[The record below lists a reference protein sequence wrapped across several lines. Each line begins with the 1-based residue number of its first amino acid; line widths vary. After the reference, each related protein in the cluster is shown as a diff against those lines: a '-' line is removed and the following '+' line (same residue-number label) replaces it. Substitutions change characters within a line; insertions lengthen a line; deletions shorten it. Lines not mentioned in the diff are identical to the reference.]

1 MFVKVQWYL
10 NISLPFSLF
19 SNPANISNVFAVNII
34 EYILF
39 TLGFAQHLFKI
50 HYAKRNANWLGEPT
64 QPYPYS
70 GHDQMWKALTNM
82 VIITIYG
89 SVP

>member
-1 MFVKVQWYL
+1 MRNLVKSKEFY
-10 NISLPFSLF
+10 FSD
-19 SNPANISNVFAVNII
+19 
-34 EYILF
+34 
-39 TLGFAQHLFKI
+39 T
-50 HYAKRNANWLGEPT
+50 AKLTQERNANWLGERT

-82 VIITIYG
+82 VIITKYG